1 MLLKVSKERDTQGQR
16 ESWGG
21 EGGRREAG
29 ALAPAWCHIQS
40 SREAQEILSRPS
52 QTIKDPDSGFTVRSS
67 PTRRENMCDFIVKTS
82 GPPLG
87 WLGQGGGCFS
97 FLSSTLLGVTDMKPP
112 PCHHDPSQSLALFGS
127 LWTKLCSP
135 GPPLLCT

>member
-52 QTIKDPDSGFTVRSS
+52 QTIKDPDSGLQSVLHLLEGRTCVISS
-67 PTRRENMCDFIVKTS
+67 
-82 GPPLG
+82 
-87 WLGQGGGCFS
+87 
-97 FLSSTLLGVTDMKPP
+97 
-112 PCHHDPSQSLALFGS
+112 
-127 LWTKLCSP
+127 
-135 GPPLLCT
+135 